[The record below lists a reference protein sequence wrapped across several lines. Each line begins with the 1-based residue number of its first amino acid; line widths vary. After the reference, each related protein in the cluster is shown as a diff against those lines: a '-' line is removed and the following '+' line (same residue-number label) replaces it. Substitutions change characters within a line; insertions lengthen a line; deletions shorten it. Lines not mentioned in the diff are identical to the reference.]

1 MKYFFLIIYDIIS
14 STSSILQSKSE
25 VNDIKTEESINMSP
39 LPETYDIDKSNDPNI
54 NIQWFSSRLLEG
66 LLDVFIIIL

>member
-1 MKYFFLIIYDIIS
+1 
-14 STSSILQSKSE
+14 
-25 VNDIKTEESINMSP
+25 MSP

-66 LLDVFIIIL
+66 LLDVFTIIL